1 MYSAIADSRCANCN
15 AGYRKGTQPR
25 SVELDSHLACAGNS
39 ADADRSNRS
48 LDDPIG
54 KPMLTAL
61 KNIFA
66 ELSGGDAAASAI
78 SEQHELRLAVAGLL
92 HEMMRVDSVQSPE
105 ESRTAVTGLAGMFG
119 MPELEARALLDEA
132 GSKRLT
138 SYFDPASTIK
148 RVLSLEQRTVLVEN
162 LWRVAF
168 ADGSLDIYEDQ
179 FVRKIAD
186 LIYVPNTESMLARQR
201 AKNP

>member
-1 MYSAIADSRCANCN
+1 
-15 AGYRKGTQPR
+15 
-25 SVELDSHLACAGNS
+25 
-39 ADADRSNRS
+39 
-48 LDDPIG
+48 
-54 KPMLTAL
+54 
-61 KNIFA
+61 
-66 ELSGGDAAASAI
+66 
-78 SEQHELRLAVAGLL
+78 
-92 HEMMRVDSVQSPE
+92 
-105 ESRTAVTGLAGMFG
+105 MFG

-201 AKNP
+201 AKMP